1 MVESEEELKKK
12 KNYVYLFILLPQGLS
27 YSMRIFSYG
36 MLALGC
42 GMYDLVPWTEIELGP
57 LNCKQGFFFFF
68 SLAGILNWNLSW
80 T

>member
-1 MVESEEELKKK
+1 MYDQKRDQRNINNLKYADDTTLMVESEEELKKK

-42 GMYDLVPWTEIELGP
+42 GMYDLVP
-57 LNCKQGFFFFF
+57 
-68 SLAGILNWNLSW
+68 
-80 T
+80 